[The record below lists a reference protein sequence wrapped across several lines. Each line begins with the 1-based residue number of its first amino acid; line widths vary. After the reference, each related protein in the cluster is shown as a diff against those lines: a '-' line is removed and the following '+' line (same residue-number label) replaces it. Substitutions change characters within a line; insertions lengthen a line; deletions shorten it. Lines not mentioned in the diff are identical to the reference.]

1 MQRELTLI
9 KERKCEKETM
19 ATGYFIQGPSGE
31 LEAVQRWENEGGRL
45 SQNHG
50 HVLDSV
56 RDDHLRHQK
65 QATPTGR
72 LAKRDASNNP
82 KSITGWIPVGDGDR
96 TLPQS
101 VFAA

>member
-19 ATGYFIQGPSGE
+19 ATGHYIQGRSAE
-31 LEAVQRWENEGGRL
+31 LEAMQRWENEGGRL
-45 SQNHG
+45 SENHG

-82 KSITGWIPVGDGDR
+82 KSITGWIPVGDGER